1 MSARFASDQP
11 SGLSNHIKNV
21 AIVGATGR
29 IGTHITRT
37 LLATG
42 AHKITALTRPSSSP
56 LPADVTRKEI
66 DYTVPS
72 TLTSALQN
80 QDFLI
85 ISLSATAPRDAQ
97 TKLIAAAAE
106 AGVKWIMPSEYGTDV
121 AARPDVG
128 QDILL
133 GPGMLAARKQI
144 VDAGMSFV
152 GVACGPWYEFSLSE
166 GERSF
171 GFELK
176 QRRVTFYD
184 RGETKITTSTW
195 PLCGEAVAKLLSLPI
210 LPEGASDEQPTLSR
224 WRNQSLRIGSFFI
237 SQREMFDSVL
247 RVTGTK
253 EEDWE
258 VQYEDVGERY
268 ERAMKGVREG
278 NMALFG
284 VMLYARVM
292 RGDGASDLEQ
302 GKANAV
308 LGLGEESLDKMT
320 KVAVAMAKEKQ

>member
-1 MSARFASDQP
+1 MSARFGLDQP
-11 SGLSNHIKNV
+11 SGSSNHIKNV

-29 IGTHITRT
+29 IGTHITRS
-37 LLATG
+37 LLATNL
-42 AHKITALTRPSSSP
+42 HKITALTRPSSSP
-56 LPADVTRKEI
+56 LPANVTRKEI
-66 DYTVPS
+66 DYAVPS

-106 AGVKWIMPSEYGTDV
+106 AGVKWIMPSEYGTDI
-121 AARPDVG
+121 ASRPDVG
-128 QDILL
+128 ADILL
-133 GPGMLAARKQI
+133 GPGMLAARQAI
-144 VDAGMSFV
+144 TDAGMSFV
-152 GVACGPWYEFSLSE
+152 GLACGPWYEFSLSE

-176 QRRVTFYD
+176 ERKITFYD
-184 RGETKITTSTW
+184 RGETRITTSTW

-210 LPEGASDEQPTLSR
+210 LPADADGESVTLSR
-224 WRNQSLRIGSFFI
+224 WRNQSLRIGSFFV

-247 RVTGTK
+247 RVTGTR
-253 EEDWE
+253 EQDWQVE
-258 VQYEDVGERY
+258 YEDVKERY

-278 NMALFG
+278 DMALFG

-292 RGDGASDLEQ
+292 RGDGASDLEE
-302 GKANAV
+302 GNANKV
-308 LGLGEESLDKMT
+308 LGLGEESLDEFT
-320 KVAVAMAKEKQ
+320 RLAVEMAGEK